1 MKGLDNFINVLS
13 VNHVCTKKFADN
25 APEPDEILEK
35 LREVL
40 SENVA
45 NEINDMLSNY
55 TCVLEMYSV
64 AEGMKTAIE
73 IMNGEYIVEI

>member
-1 MKGLDNFINVLS
+1 MG
-13 VNHVCTKKFADN
+13 
-25 APEPDEILEK
+25 EILEK

-64 AEGMKTAIE
+64 AEGMKAAIE